1 MCGLSGDGRPIP
13 LSWAELAAYSQ
24 MAGVTL
30 PNEAWKVVRRMSE
43 EYVGGLRDTGPLSIS
58 PMEREEMSS
67 ADGG

>member
-1 MCGLSGDGRPIP
+1 
-13 LSWAELAAYSQ
+13 